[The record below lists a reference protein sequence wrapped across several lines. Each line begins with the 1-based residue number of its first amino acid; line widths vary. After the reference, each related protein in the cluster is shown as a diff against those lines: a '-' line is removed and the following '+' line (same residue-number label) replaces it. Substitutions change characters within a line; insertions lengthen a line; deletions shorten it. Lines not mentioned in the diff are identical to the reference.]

1 MKSRPTP
8 FRALV
13 CTAVV
18 ALLAGGG
25 VFAAEL
31 NLTAVTFPDGT
42 TIDIPLARTPA
53 TPNAASLEA
62 SVKYSAGQ
70 AKVEV
75 SFKNMEPAILFG
87 GDISSYVVWAIT
99 RDGNAENLGEL
110 IVDTSNASGSGTYQT
125 PKKAFGL
132 IVTAEPYYLVG
143 RPSGIVIATSGAADP
158 KKTQSARF
166 TFSGFRTMSAK
177 SDTNTIAGL
186 IYKDKRPVSLVQAE
200 RAMAVAE
207 RTGAAV
213 LNPTAMAEAR
223 RTLAQAQ
230 NSTLSGGSAKAVRD
244 YSRRT
249 VALAAEAMRDLG
261 RKVEADEA
269 AKKKAE
275 MDAMTARAASG
286 EMTIAQL
293 REAQARLEADKVKL
307 EGERSGLLAEKSRLE
322 AEKAGL
328 EAEKTE
334 LEAEKAGLEAEKA
347 KLIADHADMQK
358 QRDELA
364 SRLRRSMAAIMETR
378 DSARGAVMSLPGISF
393 QTNKAALKPSAQL
406 TLAKLAGIAQVF
418 PDVNMRIE
426 GYTDSTGKA
435 EANQKLSEARAKSV
449 YDFLKAQGVGDTR
462 LAFQGLGPA
471 NPVADNATKEGRA
484 KNRRVE
490 IVAAVGEIKP
500 VSAN

>member
-1 MKSRPTP
+1 M
-8 FRALV
+8 
-13 CTAVV
+13 
-18 ALLAGGG
+18 LAAGSA
-25 VFAAEL
+25 FAAEF
-31 NLTAVTFPDGT
+31 NLTAATFPDGT
-42 TIDIPLARTPA
+42 TIDLPMARTAA
-53 TPNAASLEA
+53 TPGDARLEA
-62 SVKYSAGQ
+62 SVKYSAGH

-75 SFKNMEPAILFG
+75 SFRNMEPAILFG
-87 GDISSYVVWAIT
+87 GDISSYVLWAIT
-99 RDGNAENLGEL
+99 RDGSPENLGEL
-110 IVDTSNASGSGTYQT
+110 IVDTSSASGSGTYQT

-143 RPSGIVIATSGAADP
+143 RPSEIVIATSGAADP
-158 KKTQSARF
+158 KKTQSAGF
-166 TFSGFRTMSAK
+166 TFSGFRTAK
-177 SDTNTIAGL
+177 ADTKTISGL
-186 IYKDKRPVSLVQAE
+186 IYKDKKPVSLVQAE
-200 RAMAVAE
+200 RAMALAE
-207 RTGAAV
+207 RTGAAA

-223 RTLAQAQ
+223 RSLAQAR

-261 RKVEADEA
+261 RKMEADEV

-293 REAQARLEADKVKL
+293 REEQTRLESEKV
-307 EGERSGLLAEKSRLE
+307 RLE
-322 AEKAGL
+322 AEKARL
-328 EAEKTE
+328 EGEKAALQGEKARLEIEKSE
-334 LEAEKAGLEAEKA
+334 LEAEEARLVAG
-347 KLIADHADMQK
+347 HADLQK

-364 SRLRRSMAAIMETR
+364 SRLRLSMAAIMETR

-393 QTNKAALKPSAQL
+393 ETGKATLKLSARL

-435 EANQKLSEARAKSV
+435 ELNQKLSEARAKSV

-490 IVAAVGEIKP
+490 IVAAAGEIKP